1 MSPCHSHRYLLGFF
15 RKALKRKLSW
25 GCLKSYTQ
33 NINVMILHITFN
45 QIRAF
50 TFFSFT
56 QNLGHLV
63 KIDLASKWRISKV
76 YTLLFVSIKM
86 VKSIK
91 SWIYLINL
99 IYIINFS
106 LTEIVLIFYCKFTE
120 IYVVHKL
127 YIFWN
132 RIKSLELINVHF
144 ISWWMMIVNVSNLV
158 QYIYV
163 CT

>member
-1 MSPCHSHRYLLGFF
+1 MDHNVSDIIQWIKKNPNLSHLRKFWVFTMSPCHSHRYLLGFF

-33 NINVMILHITFN
+33 NINVMILDITFN

-86 VKSIK
+86 VISIQ
-91 SWIYLINL
+91 SWIYTNYL
-99 IYIINFS
+99 IYTINFS
-106 LTEIVLIFYCKFTE
+106 LTENSFTF
-120 IYVVHKL
+120 L
-127 YIFWN
+127 
-132 RIKSLELINVHF
+132 L
-144 ISWWMMIVNVSNLV
+144 
-158 QYIYV
+158 
-163 CT
+163 

>member
-1 MSPCHSHRYLLGFF
+1 MIHKSTHCDIFLFKSLLWIIMFPTLHILNQEKPKHFPIRNLFGVFTMSPCHSHRYLLGFF

-33 NINVMILHITFN
+33 NINVMILDITFN

-86 VKSIK
+86 VISIK
-91 SWIYLINL
+91 SWIYMINL
-99 IYIINFS
+99 IYTFNISSTENSFNF
-106 LTEIVLIFYCKFTE
+106 LL
-120 IYVVHKL
+120 
-127 YIFWN
+127 
-132 RIKSLELINVHF
+132 
-144 ISWWMMIVNVSNLV
+144 
-158 QYIYV
+158 
-163 CT
+163 